1 MTGKPMVGGIL
12 EESCSLFCFQG
23 GLLRASAFPSFRGPH
38 LEPVRWK
45 IIIPCSKK
53 RVAIKPL
60 RSESLDVRLI
70 SNCWGISCE
79 MEWNCLMC
87 QVFIRGYVIVHIVA
101 LKQTEPIHRARSLQT
116 KSEANPVGWNIPILN
131 NNRTKNSWP
140 LVGIEGMKL

>member
-45 IIIPCSKK
+45 IIIPWSKK

-70 SNCWGISCE
+70 SNCSGISCE

-87 QVFIRGYVIVHIVA
+87 QVFMKGRIIVHIVA
-101 LKQTEPIHRARSLQT
+101 LKQTEPYTEPHRFKQNPKQT
-116 KSEANPVGWNIPILN
+116 QLDATFQFWTTIEQQ
-131 NNRTKNSWP
+131 NSWP